1 MKINEIFYSLQGEG
15 RFTGVPAVFVRFA
28 GCNLKCDFCDTD
40 HVAASDMSVCDI
52 VGVVSGF
59 ASRHVV
65 LTGGEPALQVVS
77 ELTEALHE
85 AGFFIQMETNG
96 TLPLPEGVEI
106 DWITCSAKGRA
117 TGSKA
122 LRIGHIDE
130 IKLLYHGDEWAALND
145 IEAVRLGGMERGA
158 RVFCLQPL
166 DTGDDGQNELITRQ
180 TINYILNHPVWKLS
194 LQTHKMLNVR

>member
-85 AGFFIQMETNG
+85 AGGVLVYGIPEFR
-96 TLPLPEGVEI
+96 LPKSIVKQEIEGLKEMLV
-106 DWITCSAKGRA
+106 
-117 TGSKA
+117 
-122 LRIGHIDE
+122 L
-130 IKLLYHGDEWAALND
+130 
-145 IEAVRLGGMERGA
+145 AVMKK
-158 RVFCLQPL
+158 Q
-166 DTGDDGQNELITRQ
+166 DGNCQ
-180 TINYILNHPVWKLS
+180 
-194 LQTHKMLNVR
+194 